1 MKIANSIDR
10 LRSTA
15 LVLGALAAVPMAA
28 QAMVMDHEV
37 SSEIEIFTGSSFV
50 KRLPAGVEPELA
62 ARLGTYAGMAGNG
75 ANQVIVEPSD
85 GNIHR
90 QEDQFQRHLP

>member
-1 MKIANSIDR
+1 MTINNSIDR
-10 LRSTA
+10 LRNTA
-15 LVLGALAAVPMAA
+15 LVLGVLAAVPMAA

-37 SSEIEIFTGSSFV
+37 SDVEITTGSSFV
-50 KRLPAGVEPELA
+50 KRLPVDAEPGLE
-62 ARLGTYAGMAGNG
+62 ARLGTYSGTTDRG
-75 ANQVIVEPSD
+75 ANQVIIEPSA

>member
-15 LVLGALAAVPMAA
+15 LMLGVLAAVPMAA

-37 SSEIEIFTGSSFV
+37 SGVEIYTGSSFV
-50 KRLPAGVEPELA
+50 KRLPADAEPELA
-62 ARLGTYAGMAGNG
+62 ARLGTYAGTTDNG
-75 ANQVIVEPSD
+75 PNQVIVEPSS

-90 QEDQFQRHLP
+90 QDDQFQRHLP